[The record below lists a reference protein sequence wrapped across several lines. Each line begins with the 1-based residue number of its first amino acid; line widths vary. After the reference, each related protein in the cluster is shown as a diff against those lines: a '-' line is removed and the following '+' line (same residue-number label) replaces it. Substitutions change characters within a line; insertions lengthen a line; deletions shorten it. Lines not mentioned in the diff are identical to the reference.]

1 MAVMGLLI
9 KTLVSGSKPLHH
21 GHWQDQD
28 PCIIGIGRI
37 KTSVYVSCIHAQINV
52 VTYISDILVDVMYY
66 FFGIL
71 GTSLEKKAAALTS
84 AICYS

>member
-1 MAVMGLLI
+1 MYVTAIAVMGFLTWAGASWALA
-9 KTLVSGSKPLHH
+9 GSRQPLHH
-21 GHWQDQD
+21 GHWQDQNL
-28 PCIIGIGRI
+28 C
-37 KTSVYVSCIHAQINV
+37 VSFIHAQINV

-66 FFGIL
+66 FCGIL